1 MTTLNMNAIGYN
13 QGLVHG
19 NITARDR
26 EPGSQEMG
34 QDPGLAESNQKYTIG
49 RNKFSQVYVKDL
61 ANTILICV

>member
-1 MTTLNMNAIGYN
+1 MNAIGYN